1 MRGKHLGESNMF
13 TVKITRKGQITIPAE
28 FRKKLGTDVVEV
40 EMEGEKIV
48 IRPVK
53 KLGGILNKY
62 AIKDKPIEDIMQ
74 MEKEVIRDAFTETPS
89 NGY

>member
-1 MRGKHLGESNMF
+1 MF

-28 FRKKLGTDVVEV
+28 FRKKLGT
-40 EMEGEKIV
+40 I
-48 IRPVK
+48 K

>member
-1 MRGKHLGESNMF
+1 MF
-13 TVKITRKGQITIPAE
+13 TAKITRKGQITIPAE

-40 EMEGEKIV
+40 KMEEEKTV

-53 KLGGILNKY
+53 KLGGILKKY

-74 MEKEVIRDAFTETPS
+74 MEKEVIRNAFA
-89 NGY
+89 